1 MCRIGVLS
9 FPDINK
15 EMNLYN
21 FIHEDDY
28 ESVLN
33 FLKNEGFNLYILEGE
48 KIDSVSNFF
57 DEASRVLP
65 QPEDRIAKGWDA
77 LLDNLWEWCPPGNCA
92 ILWRNCS
99 LLMNSD
105 MQSFMTAFDIFIDA
119 SRQLQSRIQSENRTN
134 LILYFCDYADGF
146 KKSLN

>member
-1 MCRIGVLS
+1 MGLLN

-21 FIHEDDY
+21 FIHEDNY
-28 ESVLN
+28 ESVLS

-48 KIDSVSNFF
+48 KIDSVNNFF
-57 DEASRVLP
+57 NEASCVLP
-65 QPEDRIAKGWDA
+65 QPEDRIAKSWNA
-77 LLDNLWEWCPPGNCA
+77 LLDNLWESCPPGNCA
-92 ILWRNCS
+92 IIWRNCS

-146 KKSLN
+146 KKFLN